1 MTPRGDSVWTAASTV
16 ENEPRTFRINGQSW
30 TPGNSD
36 AVYTPRITLA
46 RALLR
51 SVNLATINLVEE
63 VGPDVV
69 VKYAERFG
77 LGKLKPVL
85 SIGLG
90 TNELA
95 LIDLVDAYTV
105 FPAGGLRTPARPVRA
120 AIEAKGRDLLDVQG
134 APVPVLTRGVAGVMV
149 RLLEDVVQFGISSP
163 LVWAYGFTRPA
174 GGKTGTTN
182 DNKDA
187 WFVGFVPDLAAGMW
201 VGYDTPKDLGH
212 AASGIALPIW
222 ARAMNSMLEG
232 FPPADFAPNPE
243 VEDVAVDAIT
253 GGLPRP
259 DCPQLIRAPFVVGT
273 APTWTCRRD
282 HASDWVLMMLAAMQK
297 DSLATAAAAES
308 AAAAGV
314 MGPPF
319 RRDTTFSKPA
329 R

>member
-1 MTPRGDSVWTAASTV
+1 
-16 ENEPRTFRINGQSW
+16 
-30 TPGNSD
+30 
-36 AVYTPRITLA
+36 
-46 RALLR
+46 
-51 SVNLATINLVEE
+51 
-63 VGPDVV
+63 
-69 VKYAERFG
+69 
-77 LGKLKPVL
+77 
-85 SIGLG
+85 
-90 TNELA
+90 
-95 LIDLVDAYTV
+95 
-105 FPAGGLRTPARPVRA
+105 
-120 AIEAKGRDLLDVQG
+120 
-134 APVPVLTRGVAGVMV
+134 MV

-163 LVWAYGFTRPA
+163 LIWAYGFTRPA

-201 VGYDTPKDLGH
+201 VGYDTPKDLGR

-222 ARAMNSMLEG
+222 ARAMNAMLEG

-282 HASDWVLMMLAAMQK
+282 HASDWVMMMLAAMQK

-314 MGPPF
+314 IGPPF
-319 RRDTTFSKPA
+319 RPDTTFSRPK